1 MPGFPLHL
9 SPLISILFPIRH
21 RQTFTS
27 VYTAAAAFPELDAPK
42 KTGKLDAQT
51 KKSLAVFQR
60 LTGSAPTGTPDAQS
74 AADLAGMQFLL
85 QHAQST
91 RFVQFPGIT
100 LKSGMQD
107 REVRIV

>member
-1 MPGFPLHL
+1 
-9 SPLISILFPIRH
+9 
-21 RQTFTS
+21 
-27 VYTAAAAFPELDAPK
+27 
-42 KTGKLDAQT
+42 
-51 KKSLAVFQR
+51 
-60 LTGSAPTGTPDAQS
+60 
-74 AADLAGMQFLL
+74 MQFLL

>member
-1 MPGFPLHL
+1 MLFHL
-9 SPLISILFPIRH
+9 VYNLVDLLLLFLL
-21 RQTFTS
+21 FLLL
-27 VYTAAAAFPELDAPK
+27 FL
-42 KTGKLDAQT
+42 L
-51 KKSLAVFQR
+51 FF
-60 LTGSAPTGTPDAQS
+60 
-74 AADLAGMQFLL
+74 MQFLL